1 MSVPHRYIWRRLR
14 LLSRRTRLFV
24 KYRVLHVDDT
34 PHRIA
39 LGVGIGFFV
48 TWTPTMG
55 FQMLL
60 TVILCSLF
68 RANKLVGVPFAWIS
82 NPATIV
88 PVYYPNYRVGVALTP
103 GTEAKTLADWSQV
116 IEGVF
121 DPALSLW
128 QRMLSPWQFALDILG
143 PLWVGSLVVGAV
155 IGAIMYWIT
164 YVSVVRY
171 RRRFGPP
178 KSGRPAA
185 GRGQAAGEKPGAEA

>member
-1 MSVPHRYIWRRLR
+1 M
-14 LLSRRTRLFV
+14 
-24 KYRVLHVDDT
+24 KYRILHVDDT

-55 FQMLL
+55 FQMIL
-60 TVILCSLF
+60 TVILCTLF

-88 PVYYPNYRVGVALTP
+88 PVYYPNYRVGVVLTP
-103 GTEAKTLADWSQV
+103 GTEAKTLADWREIIQCV
-116 IEGVF
+116 L

-128 QRMLSPWQFALDILG
+128 ERMTSPWRFAMEIFR
-143 PLWVGSLVVGAV
+143 PLWVGSIVVGLV
-155 IGAIMYWIT
+155 IGGIMYWVT
-164 YVSVVRY
+164 YVGVVHY

-178 KSGRPAA
+178 PSGGADATGPGEPAE
-185 GRGQAAGEKPGAEA
+185 GTTEA